1 MQKSAKDKLQFER
14 QLQEEGIRYIAA
26 LDEVGRGPLA
36 GPVVCA
42 AVIMPL
48 EEELLIEG
56 VDDSKKVKEAE
67 RERLSKLIIERAVA
81 YKICEI
87 SHIEIDRLN
96 ILEATK
102 LCMLHC
108 LEGLSLMP
116 DAVLVDGNFRL
127 DIPFRHEPYNTLP

>member
-108 LEGLSLMP
+108 LEG
-116 DAVLVDGNFRL
+116 
-127 DIPFRHEPYNTLP
+127 